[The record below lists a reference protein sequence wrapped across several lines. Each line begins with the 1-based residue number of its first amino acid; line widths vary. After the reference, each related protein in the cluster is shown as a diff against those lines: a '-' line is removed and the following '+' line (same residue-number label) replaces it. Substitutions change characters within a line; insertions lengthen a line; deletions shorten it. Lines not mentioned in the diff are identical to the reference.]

1 MAVKITVR
9 GARSVGQRTAVTI
22 EVAASAVLAVTMI
35 AISPVPASGL
45 RGPGSLGGLVF
56 PVFLVLADFAV
67 SAVSA
72 VMVVLAATP

>member
-22 EVAASAVLAVTMI
+22 EVAASAVLAVTI